1 MLRVLAPSIS
11 EHTFAATQLL
21 PQLMSCGLPDAISF
35 KDIRRRYVCLNEME
49 CQLLGVTE
57 PADVIGKTADRL
69 IPAKRARHWRR
80 EEAEVLVTGMPLID
94 RVEAV
99 ECADGTI
106 RWLSATKAP
115 IRNQAGDVT
124 GLVGITRDITHDKLR
139 EHLKEQFVAT
149 ISHELRTP
157 VTSIMGSIALVAS
170 GAAGPLPEP
179 AVRLLEIA
187 RTNSQRLVRLIND
200 ILDLG
205 KVESGMMP
213 FDLEPI
219 DVRPLV
225 EQEIAAIQSF
235 AAPYNVT
242 VRLDPHASS
251 GMVFADPGR
260 LSQAV
265 SNLLSNAVRFSP
277 PGGEVVVG
285 IEIRFGTIRISVRDN
300 GPGIPEAFKHRI
312 FDKYEQANWKEA
324 RRMGGTGLGLYI
336 VKQIVDRLKGDVGYE
351 PAPDGG
357 SIFYV
362 TLPMSGAN
370 SPARTCTEI
379 ERA

>member
-1 MLRVLAPSIS
+1 MLRALAPPIA
-11 EHTFAATQLL
+11 EDAFVATQLL
-21 PQLMSCGLPDAISF
+21 SQLMSCSFPDAIF
-35 KDIRRRYVCLNEME
+35 LKDLRRRYICLNEME
-49 CQLLGVTE
+49 CQFLGVAA
-57 PADVIGKTADRL
+57 PADVIGMTADRL
-69 IPAKRARHWRR
+69 ISAKRARHWRL
-80 EEAEVLVTGMPLID
+80 EEAEVLVTGMTLID

-99 ECADGTI
+99 ERADGTL
-106 RWLSATKAP
+106 RWLSSTKAP

-124 GLVGITRDITHDKLR
+124 GLVGITRDITHHKLQ

-200 ILDLG
+200 ILDLE
-205 KVESGMMP
+205 KVESGMMA
-213 FDLEPI
+213 FDLKQI

-235 AAPYNVT
+235 AEPYDVT
-242 VRLDPHASS
+242 VRLDPHASTGIVS
-251 GMVFADPGR
+251 ADPGR

-265 SNLLSNAVRFSP
+265 SNLLSNAVKFSP

-285 IEIRFGTIRISVRDN
+285 IEIRRGTIRISVRDN
-300 GPGIPEAFKHRI
+300 GPGIPEAFKPRI
-312 FDKYEQANWKEA
+312 FDKYEQANCKEA
-324 RRMGGTGLGLYI
+324 RQMGGTGLGLCI
-336 VKQIVDRLKGDVGYE
+336 VKQIVERLKGEVGFE
-351 PAPDGG
+351 PAAGGG
-357 SIFYV
+357 STFYV
-362 TLPMSGAN
+362 DLPVSEACPIRQAG
-370 SPARTCTEI
+370 
-379 ERA
+379 

>member
-1 MLRVLAPSIS
+1 
-11 EHTFAATQLL
+11 
-21 PQLMSCGLPDAISF
+21 
-35 KDIRRRYVCLNEME
+35 
-49 CQLLGVTE
+49 
-57 PADVIGKTADRL
+57 
-69 IPAKRARHWRR
+69 
-80 EEAEVLVTGMPLID
+80 MPLID

-362 TLPMSGAN
+362 TLPMSGAS